1 MTNNDLQNTTPK
13 TKDRAARTTLKTR
26 VEVRSSGGGMVGGK
40 QFLWLLSL
48 PCFKFKRGYGVV
60 VMVFNAT
67 FNNISAI
74 SWRSV

>member
-40 QFLWLLSL
+40 QFLLN
-48 PCFKFKRGYGVV
+48 
-60 VMVFNAT
+60 M
-67 FNNISAI
+67 
-74 SWRSV
+74 